1 MKREFGI
8 LILVGALVVVV
19 GLQQVHIGKQQK
31 RITELEAQPIE
42 PGAARDATGNS
53 RRMGT
58 KSTDPRTARSGT
70 KGGDRTLGPTGTE
83 DSEEDLALGESL
95 RKMVDNPA
103 GRAMMNQGIKAMSS
117 MWFADLVTEFGLNK
131 EEEDYF
137 LRLVAGS
144 MSAQQQIGMKMMS
157 AETPGERKELA
168 DEIEKA
174 KKEAKDSIKDFLNN
188 DDDFAAYEDYEK
200 RLPERQQ
207 LDGLRAV
214 MNDAEAPLTPE
225 KEDQVIE
232 AMYRARTTQDD
243 TTDWNG
249 TGGMDAIASGNAS
262 EKFEQDWEK
271 SSRSAA
277 EELGKILD
285 GPQLE
290 AFKSYQIQMKDMQ
303 LMGLKMAERMFKSS
317 DEATVPDEPVPQQ

>member
-1 MKREFGI
+1 
-8 LILVGALVVVV
+8 VGALVLVV
-19 GLQQVHIGKQQK
+19 GLQQVHIGKQEK
-31 RITELEAQPIE
+31 RITQLEALPIA
-42 PGAARDATGNS
+42 PGTAPEATGRL

-58 KSTDPRTARSGT
+58 KSAGPRTVGTKT
-70 KGGDRTLGPTGTE
+70 KGGDRTDGSTATE
-83 DSEEDLALGESL
+83 DPGGDASLGKSL

-103 GRAMMNQGIKAMSS
+103 GRAMMSQGIKAMSS

-144 MSAQQQIGMKMMS
+144 MSAQQQIGMKMMG
-157 AETPGERKELA
+157 AETPGEREELA

-232 AMYRARTTQDD
+232 AMYRARTNQDGG
-243 TTDWNG
+243 TDWNG

-277 EELGKILD
+277 EELGKTLD

-290 AFKSYQIQMKDMQ
+290 AFKSYQVQMKDMQ
-303 LMGLKMAERMFKSS
+303 LMGIKMAERMFKNS